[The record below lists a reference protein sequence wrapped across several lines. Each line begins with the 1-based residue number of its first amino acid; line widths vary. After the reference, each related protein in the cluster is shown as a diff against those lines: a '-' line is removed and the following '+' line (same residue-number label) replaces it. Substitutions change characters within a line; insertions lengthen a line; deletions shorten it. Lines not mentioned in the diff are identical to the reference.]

1 MKFRSLFAA
10 FALMTAAACGEAIV
24 DPPGGID
31 IPDEDERPFLATEL
45 AATSASN
52 QFGITLFKQV
62 AASESNANVLLS
74 PLSASM
80 ALGMTM
86 NGAEG
91 TTYDAMRSTLGFGD
105 MDETAI
111 NTAYRGLIPQLHARD
126 NKVEFRLANALWY
139 RQGFQVK
146 QPFLDAAATNFFA
159 RVTSLDFSDPTAPKT
174 ISKWAEDQTGGRIK
188 DLVEQIDPND
198 VMFLINAVYFKAP
211 WSSPFDPQSTRS
223 AEFTRA
229 NGSRV
234 NVPTMTRDG
243 SYYHVID
250 NQVKIVELMY
260 ADSAFSMVL
269 VAPAGNTSLA
279 AFSSSITPA
288 TWSSWM
294 SRLQP
299 GRVMLSMPKF
309 KFDYDITMN
318 SALSAL
324 GMGVA
329 FDWQLADFD
338 RIHDQT
344 RDDLHI
350 SKVRQ
355 KAFIDVHELGTE
367 AAAATSV
374 TISVTSM
381 PPELR
386 FDRPFIFAIR
396 ERSSGAILFVGRMG
410 DPSAN

>member
-1 MKFRSLFAA
+1 MKQRSLFTA
-10 FALMTAAACGEAIV
+10 FVVLIAAACNGEII

-31 IPDEDERPFLATEL
+31 IPDEAARPFLATEL
-45 AATSASN
+45 AAASAN
-52 QFGITLFKQV
+52 NEFGVGLFRQV
-62 AASESNANVLLS
+62 AGAEPDPNVLIS

-80 ALGMTM
+80 ALGMTL

-91 TTYDAMRSTLGFGD
+91 TTYGAMRDALGFRNL
-105 MDETAI
+105 DEASV
-111 NTAYRGLIPQLHARD
+111 NAAYRGLIPQLHARD
-126 NKVEFRLANALWY
+126 RKVEFRLANALWY
-139 RQGFQVK
+139 RQGFAVK
-146 QPFLDAAATNFFA
+146 QPFLDAAATNFYA
-159 RVTSLDFSDPTAPKT
+159 RAAAIDFSDPTAPKT

-211 WSSPFDPQSTRS
+211 WSSPFNPQSTRS

-243 SYYHVID
+243 SYYHLID
-250 NQVKIVELMY
+250 SEVKIAELMY
-260 ADSAFSMVL
+260 ADSGFSMVL
-269 VAPAGNTSLA
+269 IAPANNLNLA
-279 AFSSSITPA
+279 QFTAGITPA
-288 TWSSWM
+288 RWSSWM
-294 SRLQP
+294 SKLQP

-309 KFDYDITMN
+309 KFEYDITMN
-318 SALSAL
+318 DALTAL
-324 GMGVA
+324 GMGIA
-329 FDWQLADFD
+329 FDSELADFD
-338 RIHDQT
+338 RIHDET
-344 RDDLHI
+344 RDDLYI

-386 FDRPFIFAIR
+386 YDRPFMFAIR
-396 ERSSGAILFVGRMG
+396 ERSSGTILFVGRVG
-410 DPSAN
+410 DPSAQ